1 MENAPSYSRDEV
13 WTEDLEKQLNDL
25 LIIKR
30 ELEAQN
36 AKFRTMVEK
45 ANDPI
50 FVVQDGRVK
59 YANPRAL
66 AMASVTP
73 EQLGKMHYTELLHPE
88 ERATVV
94 ARHEK
99 RLRGEEFPS
108 VYPIRIKNR
117 LGEVVWAELNSA
129 MIEWEDKPATLNV
142 IRDITSQKLYEEH
155 AFQTESLETL
165 KTLSGG
171 LAHAFNN
178 LLMGI
183 QGRVS
188 LLNNLLQS
196 QPECCEHLQGI
207 ELCIDEAARLTRQ
220 MVGFAQGGK
229 YQVTQVDLNE
239 VVADVIKTFQ
249 RTHKQINLKTICTTG
264 LWPVKADRR
273 QMELA
278 VMNILLNAWQAIPFE
293 GRVTIKTENFMLSP
307 ARRQNQDIPTGKSVK
322 LAIRDTGVGMGP
334 MVRQR
339 VFEPF
344 FTTKEMAKHRGL
356 GLSSVYG
363 IVANHNGL
371 IDIESAKGAG
381 TTVTVFLPA
390 A

>member
-1 MENAPSYSRDEV
+1 METAPSFQRDEV
-13 WTEDLEKQLNDL
+13 WREEFESQIHDL
-25 LIIKR
+25 LLIKR

-36 AKFRTMVEK
+36 AKFRTLVEK

-50 FVVQDGRVK
+50 FVVQEGRVK

-66 AMASVTP
+66 AMACVTP
-73 EQLGKMHYTELLHPE
+73 DQLGKMHFSELLHPE
-88 ERATVV
+88 ERATIVE
-94 ARHEK
+94 RHKK
-99 RLRGEEFPS
+99 RLQGEELPA
-108 VYPIRIKNR
+108 VYPFRLKNR
-117 LGEVVWAELNSA
+117 LGEIVWAELNSVK
-129 MIEWEDKPATLNV
+129 IEWENRPATLNV

-165 KTLSGG
+165 KTLASG

-188 LLNNLLQS
+188 LLHSLVLS
-196 QPECCEHLQGI
+196 QAECCEHLQGI
-207 ELCIDEAARLTRQ
+207 ESCIDEASRLTRQ

-239 VVADVIKTFQ
+239 IVADVIKTFQ
-249 RTHKQINLKTICTTG
+249 RSHKQISLETIYAPR
-264 LWPVKADRR
+264 LWPVKADRK

-293 GRVTIKTENFMLSP
+293 GRVTIKTENFMLSQ
-307 ARRQNQDIPTGKSVK
+307 ARRETQDVPTGKSVK
-322 LAIRDTGVGMGP
+322 LAIRDTGVGISP
-334 MVRQR
+334 AVRRR

-344 FTTKEMAKHRGL
+344 FTTKEMARHRGL

-381 TTVTVFLPA
+381 TTVSIFLPA